1 MVLDFI
7 KQRRTIRKYKRGLIP
22 SEEALEEILSAV
34 RLIYAQY
41 PIPFKL
47 YIVSGRPRL
56 ELVPIMRQHYS
67 IFIDLAIIGKVVPEE
82 VRPIF
87 EKLMVE
93 FMKDLGGASISLIG
107 LTKLYSW
114 KEEKEKW
121 PDWAIRNWKVSWM
134 IAQTIMIYAKKN
146 GLDTGSFTFSNLSI
160 EEKIL
165 EFLGERDLNI
175 AFALNL
181 GYRDENPIPKDVE
194 WKVVE
199 I

>member
-7 KQRRTIRKYKRGLIP
+7 KQRRTKRKYKRELIP

-47 YIVSGRPRL
+47 YIVSGRTRL

-67 IFIDLAIIGKVVPEE
+67 IFIDLAIIGKAVSEE

-93 FMKDLGGASISLIG
+93 FMKDLGGAPITLIG
-107 LTKLYSW
+107 LTKLYDW
-114 KEEKEKW
+114 KEEKW

-134 IAQTIMIYAKKN
+134 IAQAIMLYAKKN
-146 GLDTGSFTFSNLSI
+146 GLDTGSFTFASASI

-175 AFALNL
+175 AFVLNL
-181 GYRDENPIPKDVE
+181 GYGDENPIPKDVE

>member
-7 KQRRTIRKYKRGLIP
+7 KQRRTIRKYKKGLIP
-22 SEEALEEILSAV
+22 SEEALEDILSAV

-47 YIVSGRPRL
+47 YIVSGRTRL
-56 ELVPIMRQHYS
+56 ELIPIIRQHYS
-67 IFIDLAIIGKVVPEE
+67 IFRDLSLIGKEVSEE
-82 VRPIF
+82 MRPAY

-93 FMKDLGGASISLIG
+93 FMKDLGGAPITLIG
-107 LTKLYSW
+107 LTKLYDW

-121 PDWAIRNWKVSWM
+121 PDWAIRNWKISWM
-134 IAQTIMIYAKKN
+134 IAQTIMLYAKKN
-146 GLDTGSFTFSNLSI
+146 GLDTGSLTCASTNI
-160 EEKIL
+160 EDKIL
-165 EFLGERDLNI
+165 EFLEERDLNI
-175 AFALNL
+175 AFILNL
-181 GYRDENPIPKDVE
+181 GYGDENPIPKNVD

>member
-22 SEEALEEILSAV
+22 SEEALENILSAV

-47 YIVSGRPRL
+47 YIVSGRTRL
-56 ELVPIMRQHYS
+56 ELIPLMRQHYS
-67 IFIDLAIIGKVVPEE
+67 IFRDLALIGKAVPEE
-82 VRPIF
+82 VRPVY

-93 FMKDLGGASISLIG
+93 FMKDLGGAPITLIG
-107 LTKLYSW
+107 LTKLYDW
-114 KEEKEKW
+114 KEEKW

-134 IAQTIMIYAKKN
+134 IAQAIMLYAKKN
-146 GLDTGSFTFSNLSI
+146 GLDTGSFTFAGASI

-175 AFALNL
+175 AFVLNL
-181 GYRDENPIPKDVE
+181 GYGDENPLPKDVE
-194 WKVVE
+194 WKVAE

>member
-47 YIVSGRPRL
+47 YIVSGRTRL
-56 ELVPIMRQHYS
+56 ELIPLLRQHYS
-67 IFIDLAIIGKVVPEE
+67 IFRDLALIGKAVPEE
-82 VRPIF
+82 ARPML
-87 EKLMVE
+87 ENLMVE
-93 FMKDLGGASISLIG
+93 FMKDLGGAPITLIG
-107 LTKLYSW
+107 LTKLYDW
-114 KEEKEKW
+114 KEEKW

-134 IAQTIMIYAKKN
+134 IAQAIMLYAKKN
-146 GLDTGSFTFSNLSI
+146 GLDTGSFTCGSRMI

-175 AFALNL
+175 AFVLNL
-181 GYRDENPIPKDVE
+181 GYGDENPIPKNVE
-194 WKVVE
+194 WKVAE

>member
-1 MVLDFI
+1 MVMDFI

-22 SEEALEEILSAV
+22 SEEALEEILSAI

-47 YIVSGRPRL
+47 YIVSGRSRL
-56 ELVPIMRQHYS
+56 ELVPLMRQHYS
-67 IFIDLAIIGKVVPEE
+67 IFRDLAIIGKAVPEE

-93 FMKDLGGASISLIG
+93 FMKDLGGAPITLIG
-107 LTKLYSW
+107 LTKLYDW
-114 KEEKEKW
+114 KEEKW

-134 IAQTIMIYAKKN
+134 IAQAIMLYAKKN
-146 GLDTGSFTFSNLSI
+146 GLDTGSFTFASASI
-160 EEKIL
+160 EERIL

-175 AFALNL
+175 AFVLNL
-181 GYRDENPIPKDVE
+181 GYRDENPLPKDVE

>member
-7 KQRRTIRKYKRGLIP
+7 KQRRTIRKYKRELIP

-47 YIVSGRPRL
+47 YIVSGRSRL
-56 ELVPIMRQHYS
+56 ELVPLMRQHYS
-67 IFIDLAIIGKVVPEE
+67 IFRDLALIGKAVPEE
-82 VRPIF
+82 ARPMV
-87 EKLMVE
+87 EKIMVE
-93 FMKDLGGASISLIG
+93 FMKDLGGAPITLIG
-107 LTKLYSW
+107 LTKLYDW
-114 KEEKEKW
+114 KEEKW

-134 IAQTIMIYAKKN
+134 IAQAIMLYAKKN
-146 GLDTGSFTFSNLSI
+146 GLDTGSFTFSSASI

-175 AFALNL
+175 AFVLNL

>member
-7 KQRRTIRKYKRGLIP
+7 KQRRTIRKYKRGLVP

-47 YIVSGRPRL
+47 YILSGRSRL
-56 ELVPIMRQHYS
+56 ELIPLMRQHYS
-67 IFIDLAIIGKVVPEE
+67 IFRDLAFIGKAVPEE
-82 VRPIF
+82 ARSMV
-87 EKLMVE
+87 EKVMVE
-93 FMKDLGGASISLIG
+93 FMKDLGGAPITLIG
-107 LTKLYSW
+107 LTKLYDW
-114 KEEKEKW
+114 KEEKW

-134 IAQTIMIYAKKN
+134 IAQAIMLYAKKI
-146 GLDTGSFTFSNLSI
+146 GLDTGSFTFSSASI

-181 GYRDENPIPKDVE
+181 GYRDENPLPKDIE
-194 WKVVE
+194 WKVAE

>member
-47 YIVSGRPRL
+47 YIVSGRTRL
-56 ELVPIMRQHYS
+56 DLIPIMRQHYS
-67 IFIDLAIIGKVVPEE
+67 IFRDLAIIGKAVPEE
-82 VRPIF
+82 ARPML

-93 FMKDLGGASISLIG
+93 FMNDLGGAPITLIG
-107 LTKLYSW
+107 LTKLYDW
-114 KEEKEKW
+114 KEQKW

-134 IAQTIMIYAKKN
+134 IAQAIMLYAKKN
-146 GLDTGSFTFSNLSI
+146 GLDTGSFTFSSASI

-175 AFALNL
+175 AFVLNL
-181 GYRDENPIPKDVE
+181 GYGDENPLPKDVE
-194 WKVVE
+194 WKVAE

>member
-1 MVLDFI
+1 MVLDLI

-47 YIVSGRPRL
+47 YIVSGRTRL
-56 ELVPIMRQHYS
+56 DLIPTMRQHYS
-67 IFIDLAIIGKVVPEE
+67 IFIDLAIIGKAVSEE

-93 FMKDLGGASISLIG
+93 FMKDLGGAPITLIG
-107 LTKLYSW
+107 LTKLHDW
-114 KEEKEKW
+114 KEEKW

-134 IAQTIMIYAKKN
+134 ISQAIMLYAKKN
-146 GLDTGSFTFSNLSI
+146 GLDTGSFTFSSASI
-160 EEKIL
+160 EDKVL

-181 GYRDENPIPKDVE
+181 GYGDENPIPKDVE
-194 WKVVE
+194 WKVAE

>member
-47 YIVSGRPRL
+47 YIVSGRTRL
-56 ELVPIMRQHYS
+56 ELIPLMRQHYS
-67 IFIDLAIIGKVVPEE
+67 IFRDLALIGKAVPEE
-82 VRPIF
+82 ARPMI

-93 FMKDLGGASISLIG
+93 FMKDLGGAPITLIG
-107 LTKLYSW
+107 LTKLYDW
-114 KEEKEKW
+114 KEEKW

-134 IAQTIMIYAKKN
+134 IAQAIMLYAKKN
-146 GLDTGSFTFSNLSI
+146 GLDTGSFTFSSASI

-175 AFALNL
+175 AFVLNL
-181 GYRDENPIPKDVE
+181 GYGDENPIPKDVE
-194 WKVVE
+194 WKVAE

>member
-7 KQRRTIRKYKRGLIP
+7 KQRRTIRKYKRGLVP

-47 YIVSGRPRL
+47 YIVSGRTRL
-56 ELVPIMRQHYS
+56 ELVPLMRQHYS
-67 IFIDLAIIGKVVPEE
+67 IFRDLAFIGKAVPEE
-82 VRPIF
+82 ARPML

-93 FMKDLGGASISLIG
+93 FMKDLGGAPITLIG
-107 LTKLYSW
+107 LTKLYDW
-114 KEEKEKW
+114 KEEKW
-121 PDWAIRNWKVSWM
+121 PDWAIRNWKISWM
-134 IAQTIMIYAKKN
+134 IAQAIMLYAKKN
-146 GLDTGSFTFSNLSI
+146 GLDTGSLTCESRMI
-160 EEKIL
+160 EDKVL
-165 EFLGERDLNI
+165 EFLGERDLNV
-175 AFALNL
+175 AFVLNL
-181 GYRDENPIPKDVE
+181 GYADENPIPKDVE

>member
-41 PIPFKL
+41 PIPFKI
-47 YIVSGRPRL
+47 YIVSGRTRL
-56 ELVPIMRQHYS
+56 ELIPIMRQHYS
-67 IFIDLAIIGKVVPEE
+67 IFIDLAIIGKAVSEE

-93 FMKDLGGASISLIG
+93 FMKDLGGAPITLIG
-107 LTKLYSW
+107 LTKLYDW
-114 KEEKEKW
+114 KEEKW
-121 PDWAIRNWKVSWM
+121 PDWAIRNWKVSWI
-134 IAQTIMIYAKKN
+134 IAQAIMLYAKKN
-146 GLDTGSFTFSNLSI
+146 GLDTGSFTFSSASI

-181 GYRDENPIPKDVE
+181 GYRDENPLPKDVE
-194 WKVVE
+194 WKVAE

>member
-22 SEEALEEILSAV
+22 SEEALEGILSAV
-34 RLIYAQY
+34 RIIYAQY

-47 YIVSGRPRL
+47 YIVSGRTRL
-56 ELVPIMRQHYS
+56 ELIPLMRQHYS
-67 IFIDLAIIGKVVPEE
+67 IFIDLAIIGKAVPEE
-82 VRPIF
+82 ARLML

-93 FMKDLGGASISLIG
+93 FMKDLGGAPITLIG
-107 LTKLYSW
+107 LTKLYDW
-114 KEEKEKW
+114 KEEKW

-134 IAQTIMIYAKKN
+134 IAQAIMLYAKKI
-146 GLDTGSFTFSNLSI
+146 GLDTGSFTFASASI

-181 GYRDENPIPKDVE
+181 GYRDENPLPKDVE

>member
-1 MVLDFI
+1 MVLDLI

-47 YIVSGRPRL
+47 YIVSGRTRL
-56 ELVPIMRQHYS
+56 ELIPLMRQHYS
-67 IFIDLAIIGKVVPEE
+67 IFRDLAIIGKAVPEE
-82 VRPIF
+82 ARPIF

-93 FMKDLGGASISLIG
+93 FMKDLGGAPITLIG
-107 LTKLYSW
+107 LTKLYDW
-114 KEEKEKW
+114 KEEKW

-134 IAQTIMIYAKKN
+134 IAQAIMLYAKKN
-146 GLDTGSFTFSNLSI
+146 GLDTGSFTFVSASI

-175 AFALNL
+175 AFVLNL

-194 WKVVE
+194 WKVAE

>member
-41 PIPFKL
+41 PIPLKL
-47 YIVSGRPRL
+47 YIVSGRTRL
-56 ELVPIMRQHYS
+56 ELIPLLRQHYS
-67 IFIDLAIIGKVVPEE
+67 IFRDLAFIGKAVTEE
-82 VRPIF
+82 ARPML

-93 FMKDLGGASISLIG
+93 FMKDLGGAPIILIG
-107 LTKLYSW
+107 LTKLYDW
-114 KEEKEKW
+114 KEEKW

-134 IAQTIMIYAKKN
+134 IAQAIMLYAKKN
-146 GLDTGSFTFSNLSI
+146 GLDTGSFTFSSASI

-181 GYRDENPIPKDVE
+181 GYGDENPIPKNVE
-194 WKVVE
+194 WKVAE

>member
-1 MVLDFI
+1 MVMDFI
-7 KQRRTIRKYKRGLIP
+7 KQRRTIRKYKRELIP
-22 SEEALEEILSAV
+22 SEEALEEIISAV

-47 YIVSGRPRL
+47 YIVSGRTRL
-56 ELVPIMRQHYS
+56 ELIPLMRQHYS
-67 IFIDLAIIGKVVPEE
+67 IFRDLALIGKAVPEE
-82 VRPIF
+82 AKPML

-93 FMKDLGGASISLIG
+93 FMKDLGGAPITLIG
-107 LTKLYSW
+107 LTKLYDW
-114 KEEKEKW
+114 KEEKW

-134 IAQTIMIYAKKN
+134 IAQAIMLYAKKN
-146 GLDTGSFTFSNLSI
+146 GLDTGSFTFSSASI

-175 AFALNL
+175 AFVLNL
-181 GYRDENPIPKDVE
+181 GYGDENPIAKNVE
-194 WKVVE
+194 WKVAE

>member
-47 YIVSGRPRL
+47 YIVSGRTRL

-67 IFIDLAIIGKVVPEE
+67 IFIDLAIIGKAVSEE

-93 FMKDLGGASISLIG
+93 FMKDLGGAPITLIG
-107 LTKLYSW
+107 LTKLYDW
-114 KEEKEKW
+114 KEEKW

-134 IAQTIMIYAKKN
+134 IAQAIMLYAKKN
-146 GLDTGSFTFSNLSI
+146 GLDTGSFTFASASI

-175 AFALNL
+175 AFVLNL
-181 GYRDENPIPKDVE
+181 GYGDENPIPKDVE

>member
-7 KQRRTIRKYKRGLIP
+7 KQRRTIRKYKRGLVP
-22 SEEALEEILSAV
+22 SEEALENILSAV

-47 YIVSGRPRL
+47 YIVSGRTRL
-56 ELVPIMRQHYS
+56 ELVPLMRQHYS
-67 IFIDLAIIGKVVPEE
+67 IFRDLAIIGKAVSEE

-93 FMKDLGGASISLIG
+93 FMKDLGGAPITLIG
-107 LTKLYSW
+107 LTKLYDW
-114 KEEKEKW
+114 KEEKW

-134 IAQTIMIYAKKN
+134 IAQAIMLYAKKI
-146 GLDTGSFTFSNLSI
+146 GLDTGSFTFSSASI

-194 WKVVE
+194 WKVAE